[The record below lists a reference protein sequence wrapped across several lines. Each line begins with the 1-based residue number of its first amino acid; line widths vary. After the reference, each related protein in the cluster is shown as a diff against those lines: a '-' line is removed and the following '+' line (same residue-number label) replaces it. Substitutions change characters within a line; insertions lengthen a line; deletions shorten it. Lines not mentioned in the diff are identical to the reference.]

1 MKNSA
6 ADRVS
11 FESGDGDLAADLR
24 VFAGRHHIELAR
36 RVCASPQLGIPLGQ
50 ARTSV
55 FPDGELIVFTEEDVR
70 GRDCFVVLSTC
81 DPVNSNLM
89 ELLIFAD
96 SLRRASARR
105 VTAVIPYFGYARQ
118 DRKER
123 GRTPITAK
131 LVANLIVEA
140 GFDRVLTMD
149 LHAAQI
155 QGFFDIPVDHLAA
168 APVFKTWFER
178 NRPDITDNLVVV
190 SPDIGNVK
198 MANMYADMLGSEF
211 AIIDKRRVSGE
222 TVKTQHIIGDVEN
235 KNVLMIDDMVS
246 TGGTICEAA
255 RLLKESGALRIS
267 AAAAHGVF
275 AGPAVAR
282 IAESPIDHIVIT
294 NSIPPGE
301 RFNMLGDRVSVLCIS
316 ELFAEAIHHIHTNQS
331 VSALFHKF
339 AMSKR

>member
-1 MKNSA
+1 MAHNIPA
-6 ADRVS
+6 YDDDVQTPP
-11 FESGDGDLAADLR
+11 GDIR

-36 RVCASPQLGIPLGQ
+36 RVCASPELDIPFGQ
-50 ARTSV
+50 ARTHV
-55 FPDGELIVFTEEDVR
+55 FPDGELIVYTEEDVR

-81 DPVNSNLM
+81 DPVNANLM

-105 VTAVIPYFGYARQ
+105 ITAVVPYFGYARQ

-140 GFDRVLTMD
+140 GFNRVLTMD

-168 APVFKTWFER
+168 APVFKQWFQSQSP
-178 NRPDITDNLVVV
+178 NFADNLVVV

-198 MANMYADMLGSEF
+198 MANMYADMLGAEF
-211 AIIDKRRVSGE
+211 AIIDKRRLSGE
-222 TVKTQHIIGDVEN
+222 EVRTQHIIGDVRG
-235 KNVLMIDDMVS
+235 KNVLMIDDMIS
-246 TGGTICEAA
+246 TGGTIVEAA
-255 RLLKESGALRIS
+255 RLLKEHGAERLS
-267 AAAAHGVF
+267 VAATHAVF

-282 IAESPIDHIVIT
+282 IAESPIDHIAVT
-294 NSIPPGE
+294 NSIPPAD
-301 RFNMLGDRVSVLCIS
+301 RFSMLGDRLSVLCIS
-316 ELFAEAIHHIHTNQS
+316 DLFAEAIHHIHTNQS

-339 AMSKR
+339 AASKR